1 MTVSMRVMK
10 AGRGY
15 DYLLKS
21 VVRGDR
27 NMADPN
33 PLTRYYT
40 EEGTP
45 PGRWLGSALHAF
57 GDGEIKRGDTVTAQ
71 QLSLLIGMGRD
82 PVTGDQLGRAFPDY
96 ANLAARVAARV
107 AELSPDLSDE
117 QRTEAVAQI
126 EAEESTN
133 GRQGCR
139 RVRLHLQR
147 PQVGLRCCGAW
158 PMPAPRHSS
167 SRPTTRRVA
176 EVLDFMEREV
186 ATTRRGVDCR

>member
-1 MTVSMRVMK
+1 MTVSMRRIN

-27 NMADPN
+27 NIADPN
-33 PLTRYYT
+33 PVTRYYT

-45 PGRWLGSALHAF
+45 PGRWMGSALHAF

-82 PVTGDQLGRAFPDY
+82 PVTGDQLGRAFPHFP
-96 ANLAARVAARV
+96 NLAARVAARV
-107 AELSPDLSDE
+107 AELSPDLTEE

-126 EAEESTN
+126 EVEESTN
-133 GRQGCR
+133 G
-139 RVRLHLQR
+139 
-147 PQVGLRCCGAW
+147 
-158 PMPAPRHSS
+158 
-167 SRPTTRRVA
+167 
-176 EVLDFMEREV
+176 
-186 ATTRRGVDCR
+186 